1 MKIVFSA
8 LIAAS
13 TLALAHSALAAPVEY
28 VMDKDHTHIGMTWN
42 HLGFSDFRA
51 RFDDFDGTLVLDAE
65 APENSRVEVTIP
77 IDSIDTRVPRLDEHL
92 ESADFFDV
100 AKFPTASFRSTRVDV
115 IGERV
120 ARLHGDLTIR
130 GITRPVVLQVQLNKM
145 GEHPLTHKQAV
156 GFTAEGVIKRSE
168 FGLTAYVP
176 LVSDEV
182 HLFISTEASV
192 K

>member
-1 MKIVFSA
+1 MKLMASV
-8 LIAAS
+8 LIAVF
-13 TLALAHSALAAPVEY
+13 TLVGTAVAAPVEY

-77 IDSIDTRVPRLDEHL
+77 IASINTHVPRLDEHL
-92 ESADFFDV
+92 KSADFFDV
-100 AKFPTASFRSTRVDV
+100 AKFPTASFRSTRVDL

-120 ARLHGDLTIR
+120 ARLHGDLTIHD
-130 GITRPVVLQVQLNKM
+130 ITRPVVLQVRLNKM

-156 GFTAEGVIKRSE
+156 GFSAEGVIKRSE
-168 FGLTAYVP
+168 FGLSAYVP

>member
-1 MKIVFSA
+1 M
-8 LIAAS
+8 
-13 TLALAHSALAAPVEY
+13 
-28 VMDKDHTHIGMTWN
+28 
-42 HLGFSDFRA
+42 
-51 RFDDFDGTLVLDAE
+51 
-65 APENSRVEVTIP
+65 
-77 IDSIDTRVPRLDEHL
+77 
-92 ESADFFDV
+92 
-100 AKFPTASFRSTRVDV
+100 
-115 IGERV
+115 

>member
-1 MKIVFSA
+1 MKIDFSA

-100 AKFPTASFRSTRVDV
+100 AKFPTASFRSTRVDGRASAHPQAGRRFHRGGGDQAQR
-115 IGERV
+115 IRS
-120 ARLHGDLTIR
+120 HG
-130 GITRPVVLQVQLNKM
+130 VC
-145 GEHPLTHKQAV
+145 
-156 GFTAEGVIKRSE
+156 
-168 FGLTAYVP
+168 
-176 LVSDEV
+176 
-182 HLFISTEASV
+182 ASGQ
-192 K
+192 